1 MSAVTIIIS
10 IAIILVAIVVIASVL
25 MQEGTKQGL
34 GAIGGGAETF
44 FGKSKA
50 KSYEGKLALITK
62 IGIVVFIVLAI
73 AMTLI
78 VSRTS
83 ENNTV
88 IDVTVLEEHDH
99 DHDHEGEEAVEGETT
114 EGETTEGETA
124 ADATAEPEATVEA
137 SEEPVVEAT
146 EASDAE

>member
-62 IGIVVFIVLAI
+62 VGIVVFIVLAV
-73 AMTLI
+73 AMTMV
-78 VSRTS
+78 VSH
-83 ENNTV
+83 NNTTDDATV
-88 IDVTVLEEHDH
+88 IDETILDEHDH
-99 DHDHEGEEAVEGETT
+99 EHEGEEAVEGETT

-124 ADATAEPEATVEA
+124 ADATTEPEATVEA
-137 SEEPVVEAT
+137 SEEPAAEAT